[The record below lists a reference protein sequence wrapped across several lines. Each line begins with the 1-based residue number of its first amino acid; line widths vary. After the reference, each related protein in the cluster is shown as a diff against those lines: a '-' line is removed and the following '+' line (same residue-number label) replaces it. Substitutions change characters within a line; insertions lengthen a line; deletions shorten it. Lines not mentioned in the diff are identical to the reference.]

1 MLKTNLIK
9 FNAETGATGFAPNWM
24 NKYEVG
30 SVPTADGE
38 PQLFEL
44 AAGIQTVEPSTEE
57 ETETFAYYGDKG
69 GSNIDVTSVTSAYAF
84 KGHRRYQDDAAQEFI
99 RERLSKSG
107 DGRLIYFRHTEPDGR
122 VREGKA
128 TLTGIVHTGGDAN
141 MRGNFECTI
150 SFNGLPSDK
159 KA

>member
-1 MLKTNLIK
+1 MIK
-9 FNAETGATGFAPNWM
+9 QTFMKLAPETGATGFAPNWM

-30 SVPTADGE
+30 PIPTGDTE

-44 AAGIQTVEPSTEE
+44 AAGIQTVEPTTEE
-57 ETETFAYYGDKG
+57 ETETYAYYGDKG

-84 KGHRRYQDDAAQEFI
+84 KGHRRYKDDPAQDFVRDC
-99 RERLSKSG
+99 LSKSG

-122 VREGKA
+122 IREGKS
-128 TLTGIVHTGGDAN
+128 TLTGIIHTGGDAN

-150 SFNGLPSDK
+150 SFNGLPKDT